1 MKGEPKVIEYL
12 NKALRHELTAINQYW
27 LHYRL
32 LDNWGLESLAK
43 QWRKES
49 IEEMEHADKLVDRI
63 IFLDG
68 FPNMQ
73 VLDPLRIGQNV
84 KEVLDCDL
92 AAEISAR
99 TLYEEAATHCHGVRD
114 YVTRDLF
121 EKLMHDE
128 ETHIDFLETQI
139 DLVARLGVELYSQH
153 HIGELDDDKDLSF
166 ITSAQCRPCAPRRA
180 SRRSDCSKC
189 YRAERCDRWRS
200 GRIARS
206 KDAIQSVRLFALGH
220 RGRSAASAKWPRT
233 SGR

>member
-1 MKGEPKVIEYL
+1 MKGEPGVIDYL

-32 LDNWGLESLAK
+32 LDNWGYKALAK

-73 VLDPLRIGQNV
+73 VLDPLHIGQNV

-92 AAEISAR
+92 AAEMSAR
-99 TLYEEAATHCHGVRD
+99 ALYEEAATHCHGVRD
-114 YVTRDLF
+114 YVSRDLF

-128 ETHIDFLETQI
+128 EEHIDFLETQL
-139 DLVARLGVELYSQH
+139 DLVAKLGLELYAQH
-153 HIGELDDDKDLSF
+153 HIGETRGRQGL
-166 ITSAQCRPCAPRRA
+166 
-180 SRRSDCSKC
+180 
-189 YRAERCDRWRS
+189 S
-200 GRIARS
+200 GRKQLSRGIDCARPVPPATILDGILN
-206 KDAIQSVRLFALGH
+206 KRDGARCRL
-220 RGRSAASAKWPRT
+220 
-233 SGR
+233 